1 MSKYL
6 DIPARFI
13 TESYADSVIESDK
26 TVENVQ
32 PVEEVYEECDMF
44 IELGDSMFYVS
55 EYHNAL
61 FDDPDAHDEVINEFG
76 ILLDSYDDDL
86 IEETFKPYDEYL
98 KKHKYD
104 PKTNT
109 IEDPDEPG
117 RRVSAGRIGSNKERN
132 RMNKF
137 LRENGYD
144 PKTETIQTDLDDPK
158 NPGAKKRLKFG
169 INSQI
174 GHPGKPMQLPGAYAQ
189 PDRYNGDDDDDEYA
203 SLFEQPGISMSKSAM
218 QLKRR
223 QSQALLK
230 HEEGHHAQWQDKK
243 KFVNDRRAGQRI
255 IKKYTEKDPT
265 YAANPHGSNPE
276 EFVSDKYAIDHT
288 KKPDLIGGVSSLD
301 KDMIKS
307 LIPVYRKQLAD
318 IRRVYGTT
326 SDQKTLDKMKKDLK
340 DQYDFFGRWYT
351 SDGQT
356 PPPHAQKAI
365 NDMKREIESG
375 FPNTIAAW
383 KALSNKSDKDFI
395 KQQSALWLN
404 DDTHNSEKSARAEF
418 AERQM
423 KRKARSAESAAAK
436 QRQLSK
442 EQLKQQIASGKLTK
456 DQLAKAKRK
465 LQRIEQFEKSQRK

>member
-1 MSKYL
+1 MS
-6 DIPARFI
+6 DIPMRFC
-13 TESYADSVIESDK
+13 ESYYNDPVESVVEADS
-26 TVENVQ
+26 TVAEE
-32 PVEEVYEECDMF
+32 EEVFEECDWF
-44 IELGDSMFYVS
+44 ICLDESLFYVS

-61 FDDPDAHDEVINEFG
+61 FDDPDAHDDAINEFG
-76 ILLDSYDDDL
+76 ILLDSYDDK
-86 IEETFKPYDEYL
+86 IIQEAAHGPYDDYL

-189 PDRYNGDDDDDEYA
+189 PDLYNDDDDEYA

-265 YAANPHGSNPE
+265 YATNPHGSNPE

-288 KKPDLIGGVSSLD
+288 KKPDLIGGVSNLD
-301 KDMIKS
+301 KDMIRS

-340 DQYDFFGRWYT
+340 DQYDLFVRWYT
-351 SDGQT
+351 SDCQT
-356 PPPHAQKAI
+356 PPPHAQKAM

-383 KALSNKSDKDFI
+383 KALSDKSDKDFI
-395 KQQSALWLN
+395 KQRSALWLN
-404 DDTHNSEKSARAEF
+404 DDVHNSEKSARAEF

-423 KRKARSAESAAAK
+423 KRKARSAESVAAK

-442 EQLKQQIASGKLTK
+442 EQLKQQIDSGELSK